1 MSRSLKVAPQYIKQV
16 KSALRRN
23 RFARQQE
30 LAEDLQLSLSTV
42 SNFLNGRPVDYLNF
56 VEISSRLAQDWEKIA
71 DFDAQST
78 EDISPAREAESEG
91 ATLALAEIQGEAE
104 VSNYVERPPIES
116 RCFETIL
123 QPGSLLRIKGSK
135 RMGKTWLIDR
145 ILAKAAKHNYR
156 RVSLSL
162 LLADGA
168 VLQGLDEF
176 LRWFCLVVC
185 RQLGLPTQLAD
196 YWEEDLGSSY
206 NCTFYFEEHLL
217 TQIDS
222 PLVLVLDEVDR
233 VFGTPFAGDFFRM
246 LRAWHEK
253 AKSRAL
259 WQKLCLIVAHST
271 EVYIPLNL
279 NHSPFNV
286 GVAID
291 LPEFSPEQ
299 VKYLAERQGL
309 DWDSSQVNQLMSLVG
324 GHPYRVQRAIYCL
337 SNQEITFERFLQTA
351 HIESG
356 IYSSHLRGHLC
367 NLREYPELATAM
379 KKVVEVTE
387 PMQLEAT
394 QGFKLQSLGLVILE
408 GNDVKPRCDLY
419 SKYFR
424 QHL

>member
-16 KSALRRN
+16 KSALRRH
-23 RFARQQE
+23 RFARQQD
-30 LAEDLQLSLSTV
+30 LAQDLQLSLSTV

-56 VEISSRLAQDWEKIA
+56 WEICSRLAQDWEKIA
-71 DFDAQST
+71 DFDDNST
-78 EDISPAREAESEG
+78 EDTSLGREAECEE
-91 ATLALAEIQGEAE
+91 ATLALAEIE
-104 VSNYVERPPIES
+104 VEPEVPNYVERPPIES
-116 RCFETIL
+116 RCFKTIK

-145 ILAKAAKHNYR
+145 ILAKALKHNYR
-156 RVSLSL
+156 TVSLSL

-176 LRWFCLVVC
+176 LRWFCVVVC

-196 YWEEDLGSSY
+196 YWEEGFGSSY
-206 NCTFYFEEHLL
+206 NCTLYFEQHLL
-217 TQIDS
+217 TQINS
-222 PLVLVLDEVDR
+222 PLVLVIDEVDR
-233 VFGTPFAGDFFRM
+233 VFGVPFAGDFLGM

-253 AKSRAL
+253 AKSRPL
-259 WQKLCLIVAHST
+259 WQKLRLIVAHST

-286 GVAID
+286 GIAID
-291 LPEFSPEQ
+291 LPEFSQEQ
-299 VKYLAERQGL
+299 VQDLGKRQGL

-337 SNQEITFERFLQTA
+337 TNQEITFEGFLQTA
-351 HIESG
+351 HTESG

-367 NLREYPELATAM
+367 NLRQYPELATAM
-379 KKVVEVTE
+379 KKVVEVTQ
-387 PMQLEAT
+387 PVQLEAT